1 MAGKRVVVVGGGV
14 GGAHAAVYLQKDSDL
29 TLADPKEYMEILWA
43 ELRSMVE
50 PSFACRSVIYHKDYL
65 TKGRLVTSAATNIT
79 ETEVHTADGARIP
92 YDYCVIA
99 TGHKYNLPQSRSE
112 RLQLFEADN
121 EKIKAAD
128 SILVVGGGPTGVEL
142 AAEISVDYPSKKVTL
157 AHKGPR
163 LMDFVGEKASR
174 KALEWLKWKNVD
186 VKLNQ
191 TVELDT
197 ARDGKYVTSN
207 GETINADCHFL
218 CTGKLSG
225 SEWLKET
232 MLKNKL
238 DPKGRL
244 TVDANLRV
252 KGHKNIFAIG
262 DITDVPELKQGY
274 LAEAHAGVVAKN
286 IKLLMS
292 GGAESKLGVYKP
304 APNIA
309 LVSLGRKDGV
319 AQLPFLTISGCI
331 PGYIKSGDLFV
342 GKTRKQIGLKP

>member
-1 MAGKRVVVVGGGV
+1 
-14 GGAHAAVYLQKDSDL
+14 
-29 TLADPKEYMEILWA
+29 
-43 ELRSMVE
+43 
-50 PSFACRSVIYHKDYL
+50 
-65 TKGRLVTSAATNIT
+65 
-79 ETEVHTADGARIP
+79 
-92 YDYCVIA
+92 
-99 TGHKYNLPQSRSE
+99 
-112 RLQLFEADN
+112 
-121 EKIKAAD
+121 
-128 SILVVGGGPTGVEL
+128 
-142 AAEISVDYPSKKVTL
+142 
-157 AHKGPR
+157 
-163 LMDFVGEKASR
+163 MDFVGEKASR

-186 VKLNQ
+186 VKLNE
-191 TVELDT
+191 TVNLDV
-197 ARDGKYVTSN
+197 AEDGKYVTSS
-207 GETINADCHFL
+207 GETIKADCHFH

-238 DPKGRL
+238 DTKGRL

-286 IKLLMS
+286 IKLLMT
-292 GGAESKLGVYKP
+292 GGAESKLRVYKP

-319 AQLPFLTISGCI
+319 AQFPFLTISGCI

-342 GKTRKQIGLKP
+342 GKTRKQIGLKA